1 MAVRAEKLT
10 FGNGGAFMQETRR
23 EVEQYLARGRTR
35 LKGTL
40 LLYAKAPVAIGL
52 TAVSWAVLVF
62 VRPGVAVGF
71 LCLAG
76 LVLGALLTAFCVQH
90 DANHGAY
97 FRRSRHNHIVGWTA
111 DALLGFSS
119 YAWRVKHNVAHHT
132 YTNVD
137 GFDDDARQVPF
148 ARFAPSQSP
157 RPWYRFQHFYIWP
170 MYTLMGLRLQTFGDI
185 SAFARGSVGKSTLHT
200 PRG

>member
-1 MAVRAEKLT
+1 MATDAEKIT
-10 FGNGGAFMQETRR
+10 FGNSGAFIQETRR

-35 LKGTL
+35 LRGSL

-52 TAVSWAVLVF
+52 TVASWAVLIF
-62 VRPGVAVGF
+62 VRPGLAAAF

-76 LVLGALLTAFCVQH
+76 LVLGGLLTAFCVQH

-97 FRRSRHNHIVGWTA
+97 FRRRRHNHLFGWTA

-132 YTNVD
+132 YTNVAA
-137 GFDDDARQVPF
+137 FDDDASQVPL
-148 ARFAPSQSP
+148 ARFAPCRHLSP
-157 RPWYRFQHFYIWP
+157 GI
-170 MYTLMGLRLQTFGDI
+170 
-185 SAFARGSVGKSTLHT
+185 GSSTSTSGRCTH
-200 PRG
+200 